1 MIFDKKDSKYYHK
14 GIKMMNIPF
23 NKPYLSG
30 KEFIYMKDAINRKK
44 ISGDGFYSKKVH
56 EFIENKFATKKAL
69 FVCSGTAALDMSAI
83 LIDLK
88 PSDEVIMPSYT
99 FVSTANAVLLRNAE
113 IVFSEIE
120 PDTLNIDPLDVEN
133 KITKKTKAIY
143 PVHYAGISCKMDEL
157 KKIADENNLAIVE
170 DAAQGVNAKY
180 KNKYLG
186 TIGSIGCYSFH
197 ETKNYIC
204 GEGGA
209 ILINKLEYI
218 ERAEIIREKGTNR
231 NKFFRGEID
240 KYTWV
245 DIGSSYIGSDL
256 LAAYLWAQFENL
268 NEIQHRRKTIFNRY
282 YNGLTELVEKELLRL
297 PTIPSYSESNY
308 HMFYIILKNES
319 LRNKLLKRFKQL
331 KIGAVFHY
339 IPLHTSPMGVNL
351 GYKMGDFP
359 ITEDLSSRIVR
370 LPMFYGLS
378 DFEIDYILKKIKEI
392 LLP

>member
-1 MIFDKKDSKYYHK
+1 
-14 GIKMMNIPF
+14 MNIPF

-30 KEFIYMKDAINRKK
+30 REFIYMKDALNRGK

-56 EFIENKFATKKAL
+56 EFIENKFLTKKAL
-69 FVCSGTAALDMSAI
+69 FVCSGTAALDISAI

-88 PSDEVIMPSYT
+88 PNDEVIMPSYT
-99 FVSTANAVLLRNAE
+99 FVSTANAVMLRNAK

-120 PDTLNIDPLDVEN
+120 LDTLNIDPHDIEK
-133 KITKKTKAIY
+133 KITDKTKAIY
-143 PVHYAGISCKMDEL
+143 IVHYAGIACKMDEI
-157 KKIADENNLAIVE
+157 KKIADQNNLIIVE
-170 DAAQGVNAKY
+170 DAAQGVNSKY
-180 KNKYLG
+180 KNRYLG

-209 ILINKLEYI
+209 ILINKEEYI

-240 KYTWV
+240 KYTWI

-256 LAAYLWAQFENL
+256 LAAYLWAQFEKLDELQQRRERIYRQYYKGLINL
-268 NEIQHRRKTIFNRY
+268 EEE
-282 YNGLTELVEKELLRL
+282 GLLRL
-297 PTIPSYSESNY
+297 PTIPSYSKSNF

-319 LRNKLLKRFKQL
+319 LRNKLLKRLKQL

-339 IPLHTSPMGVNL
+339 IPLHISPMGLKL
-351 GYKMGDFP
+351 GYKKGDFP
-359 ITEDLSSRIVR
+359 ITEDLAKRIVR
-370 LPMFYGLS
+370 LPFYYELS
-378 DFEIDYILKKIKEI
+378 DSDIDYTLNKIKEI
-392 LLP
+392 LTI

>member
-1 MIFDKKDSKYYHK
+1 MD
-14 GIKMMNIPF
+14 IPF

-30 KEFIYMKDAINRKK
+30 NEFLYMKDAYDHGK
-44 ISGDGFYSKKVH
+44 ISGDGLYSKKVH
-56 EFIENKFATKKAL
+56 EFIETKFGTEKAL
-69 FVCSGTAALDMSAI
+69 FVTSCTAALDMSAI

-88 PSDEVIMPSYT
+88 PGDEVIMPSYT
-99 FVSTANAVLLRNAE
+99 FVSTANAILLRNAK
-113 IVFSEIE
+113 IVFAEIE
-120 PDTLNIDPLDVEN
+120 PDTLNIDPCDIMN
-133 KITKKTKAIY
+133 KITDRTKAIF
-143 PVHYAGISCKMDEL
+143 PIHYAGISCKMDEIQ
-157 KKIADENNLAIVE
+157 KIANKNNLIIVE

-209 ILINKLEYI
+209 ILINKAKYI

-256 LAAYLWAQFENL
+256 LAAYLWAQFEKL
-268 NEIQHRRKTIFNRY
+268 DEIQQRRKTIYNRY
-282 YNGLTELVEKELLRL
+282 YNGLTELAEKGLLRL

-319 LRNKLLKRFKQL
+319 LRNKLLKELKKL

-339 IPLHTSPMGVNL
+339 IPLHLSTMGIKL
-351 GYKMGDFP
+351 GYNKGDFP
-359 ITEDLSSRIVR
+359 LTEDLSNRLVR
-370 LPMFYGLS
+370 LPMYYELTDS
-378 DFEIDYILKKIKEI
+378 EIDYIIKKTKEI
-392 LLP
+392 I

>member
-1 MIFDKKDSKYYHK
+1 
-14 GIKMMNIPF
+14 MNIPF

-30 KEFIYMKDAINRKK
+30 KEFLYMKDAINRKK

-56 EFIENKFATKKAL
+56 EFIENKFTTKKAL

-88 PSDEVIMPSYT
+88 PGDEVIMPSYT
-99 FVSTANAVLLRNAE
+99 FVSTANAVLLRNAK

-133 KITKKTKAIY
+133 KITEKTKAIY
-143 PVHYAGISCKMDEL
+143 PVHYAGVSCKMDEI
-157 KKIADENNLAIVE
+157 KKIADENNLIIVE

-186 TIGSIGCYSFH
+186 TLGSIGCYSFH

-209 ILINKLEYI
+209 ILINKEEYQ

-256 LAAYLWAQFENL
+256 LAAYLWAQFEKL
-268 NEIQHRRKTIFNRY
+268 EEIQQRRKTIYNRY
-282 YNGLTELVEKELLRL
+282 YYGLTDLEEEGLLRL
-297 PTIPSYSESNY
+297 PTIPSYSKSNF

-319 LRNKLLKRFKQL
+319 LRNKLLNHLKQL
-331 KIGAVFHY
+331 KIDAVFHY
-339 IPLHTSPMGVNL
+339 IPLHLSPMGIKL
-351 GYKMGDFP
+351 GYSKGDFP
-359 ITEDLSSRIVR
+359 ITEDLSNRLVR
-370 LPMFYGLS
+370 LPMYYELS
-378 DFEIDYILKKIKEI
+378 DSEIDYIIKKIKVI
-392 LLP
+392 LQS

>member
-1 MIFDKKDSKYYHK
+1 
-14 GIKMMNIPF
+14 MNIPF

-30 KEFIYMKDAINRKK
+30 KEFLYMKNAINRGK

-56 EFIENKFATKKAL
+56 EFIESKFGTEKAL
-69 FVCSGTAALDMSAI
+69 FVTSCTAALDMSAI

-88 PSDEVIMPSYT
+88 PGDEVIMPSYT
-99 FVSTANAVLLRNAE
+99 FVSSANAILLRNAK
-113 IVFSEIE
+113 IIFVEIE
-120 PDTLNIDPLDVEN
+120 SDTLNIDPFDIMN
-133 KITKKTKAIY
+133 KITDRTKAIY
-143 PVHYAGISCKMDEL
+143 PVHYAGVSCKMD
-157 KKIADENNLAIVE
+157 KIQDIADKNNLIIVE

-209 ILINKLEYI
+209 ILINKMEYI

-240 KYTWV
+240 KYTWIDV
-245 DIGSSYIGSDL
+245 GSSYIGSDL

-268 NEIQHRRKTIFNRY
+268 DEIQSQRLRIYTRY
-282 YNGLTELVEKELLRL
+282 YNGLTDLAEKGLLRL

-308 HMFYIILKNES
+308 HMFYIILKNKS
-319 LRNKLLKRFKQL
+319 LRNKLLKRLKQL
-331 KIGAVFHY
+331 KILAVFHY
-339 IPLHTSPMGVNL
+339 IPLHLSPMGLKL
-351 GYKMGDFP
+351 GYKKGDFP
-359 ITEDLSSRIVR
+359 LTEDLSNRIVR
-370 LPMFYGLS
+370 LPMYYELS
-378 DFEIDYILKKIKEI
+378 DSEIDYIIKKIKEI
-392 LLP
+392 L